1 MNKKNLTFTLTITFL
16 LFFGSPSIAVI
27 DEYQDAVDAY
37 NREDY
42 KTSYQLM
49 IPLADK
55 GFAQAQYNLG
65 VMYEKG
71 NGVKQNHRKAKKWF
85 SLAADQDHAKAVEK
99 LNSLS
104 KKKVI
109 NKSKDTPKG
118 LVDNSFNLN
127 AENFQ
132 DGLNPLNKDDY
143 ETAHQLLL
151 QLAEQGIAKDQYNLG
166 LMYAKGKGVVKD
178 YSKAIKWWTLAAE
191 QGNGKAQTNLGWVYE
206 KGKGVPIDFEKAT
219 KWYQL
224 ASDQGIAKAQ
234 DKLNLFSKE
243 KIDNKTQ
250 DSPKGLTDNSFY
262 LNAKNFQ
269 DGLNAFNKEDF
280 ESAHQLFLQLAEQGV
295 SKAQYNLGL
304 MYAKG
309 KGVVKDDSKAIQ
321 WWTLAAEQGDGK
333 AQTNLGWVYEKG
345 KGVPIDAQKAAK
357 WYQLAADQGIA
368 KAQEKLDLVL
378 NKKKGDLQENTVSSN
393 VNPAGPDTSSTFSQ
407 GDAFDG
413 ARYSEETSTGDGD
426 YINDSDHFHTA
437 LNAFNKNE
445 FDIAYQLFFELADKG
460 IAEAQ
465 INLGM
470 MFENGQGVLQDFK
483 EAVRWYRLAAD
494 QGLTKAQEKL
504 NFLLKNK
511 PRENPQSSFMESE
524 NNPANIT
531 SDDTRNDLSA
541 SESFHTALNAF
552 NKNEFDIA
560 YQLFFELAD
569 KGIAEAQINLGM
581 MYENGQGVSQDFKE
595 AVRWYRLAAD
605 QELTKAQ
612 YNLGLMYAQ
621 GKGVDKDPIQASKW
635 YRLAADQGLIQAQT
649 TLASMYHEG
658 DGVLKNYEAA
668 SKLYRLAAEQG
679 DADAQ
684 YKLGLMYSN
693 GEGISQDNKEAT
705 KWFQLAVKQGNTLA
719 QEKLDE
725 ILNQKSLWKKIKDI
739 F

>member
-1 MNKKNLTFTLTITFL
+1 MNRKNLTFTLTITFL

-143 ETAHQLLL
+143 KTAHQLLL

-206 KGKGVPIDFEKAT
+206 KGKGVPIDVEKAT

-243 KIDNKTQ
+243 KIENKTQ

-378 NKKKGDLQENTVSSN
+378 NKKKGDLQENTISSN
-393 VNPAGPDTSSTFSQ
+393 VNPAGTDTSSTFSQ

-413 ARYSEETSTGDGD
+413 ARYSEETSTGVGD
-426 YINDSDHFHTA
+426 YINDSDH
-437 LNAFNKNE
+437 
-445 FDIAYQLFFELADKG
+445 
-460 IAEAQ
+460 
-465 INLGM
+465 
-470 MFENGQGVLQDFK
+470 
-483 EAVRWYRLAAD
+483 
-494 QGLTKAQEKL
+494 
-504 NFLLKNK
+504 
-511 PRENPQSSFMESE
+511 
-524 NNPANIT
+524 
-531 SDDTRNDLSA
+531 
-541 SESFHTALNAF
+541 FHTALNAF

-725 ILNQKSLWKKIKDI
+725 ILNQKSLWRKIKDI